1 MSTVLIPPSTD
12 RRADAW
18 GLALLLFLA
27 NTLSFVDR
35 QVLTLLVKPMRAELG
50 ISDVQVSLLQG
61 LAFASLYAVLGLPLG
76 RLADRVHR
84 PRLMAAGIALWSTMT
99 VASAVAS
106 SYPLLF
112 LARMGVAV
120 GEAALAPAAVS
131 LLSDRFARARVGRA
145 IALFQAGIFTGSALA
160 LLAGGWL
167 LATFDAGGMPW
178 LQSLGVAS
186 AWRAVFLVVGLPGW
200 IIAPLL
206 LTAHE
211 PRTTSG
217 AAAASA
223 LSIGRVLGW
232 VWDRRDVYGGV
243 MAAFTAITILAYGSL
258 AWAPT
263 VLVRLHAL
271 TSAQA
276 GIRLGIITLIAGPL
290 GVMGAGWLVDR
301 LAARGRDDAPVIGAL
316 AGVFVFAL
324 VVPAFALAPSLPL
337 ATVAAVALSL
347 AQSYPYGIAST
358 SLAMVTPPAMRGQVV
373 ALYLLIS
380 NLLGLTLGPLL
391 VALGTQRIFGD
402 DLAVG
407 RSLALLPLLTMP
419 IALVALLASRTAYA
433 RAWRGANR

>member
-1 MSTVLIPPSTD
+1 MSTTTPTPTSD
-12 RRADAW
+12 RRGDAW

-35 QVLTLLVKPMRAELG
+35 QVLTLLVKPLRAELG

-84 PRLMAAGIALWSTMT
+84 ARLMAAGVALWSTMT
-99 VASAVAS
+99 IASAVAP
-106 SYPLLF
+106 SYPQLF

-131 LLSDRFARARVGRA
+131 LLSDRFARARTGRA
-145 IALFQAGIFTGSALA
+145 IAVFQAGIFTGSALA

-167 LATFDAGGMPW
+167 LAAVDAGGMPW
-178 LQSLGVAS
+178 LQSLGITTP
-186 AWRAVFLVVGLPGW
+186 WRAVFLVVGLPGW

-206 LTAHE
+206 LLVHE
-211 PRTTSG
+211 PRTG
-217 AAAASA
+217 AIAAGASQ
-223 LSIGRVLGW
+223 LSVGRVVGW
-232 VWDRRDVYGGV
+232 VWARRTVYGGV
-243 MAAFTAITILAYGSL
+243 ITAFTAITILAYGSM

-271 TSAQA
+271 TSASA
-276 GIRLGIITLIAGPL
+276 GIRLGIITLIAGPF
-290 GVMGAGWLVDR
+290 GVVTGGWLVDR
-301 LAARGRDDAPVIGAL
+301 LVARGRADAPIIGAL
-316 AGVFVFAL
+316 AGVIVFAL
-324 VVPAFALAPSLPL
+324 VVPAFALASSLTM
-337 ATVAAVALSL
+337 ATIAAVALSL

-391 VALGTQRIFGD
+391 VALGTQQVFGD

-407 RSLALLPLLTMP
+407 RSLALLPILTMP
-419 IALVALLASRTAYA
+419 IAFASLLASRVSYA
-433 RAWRGANR
+433 RAWRASDR